1 MARRGVNKV
10 ILIGNVGTD
19 PELKYTTNGAGVSN
33 FSVAT
38 NETWMDKNTNER
50 QEKTE
55 WHRIVAWGRLAE
67 ICNQYLKK
75 GSKVYIEGRLQTQS
89 WEGQDGQKRY
99 TTEIVAGEMQMLDSR
114 EDTGNYGRGGGGG
127 GGQQGGGGGGGSQQ
141 GGGGSQQGGGQQGGG
156 QQGGGPQGG
165 GQQGGGPQ
173 GGGQQGA
180 GPQGGGQQGG
190 GQQGAPSSPPPFNDA
205 DDDLPF

>member
-75 GSKVYIEGRLQTQS
+75 GSKVYIEGRLQTRS

-114 EDTGNYGRGGGGG
+114 EDTGGGGGG
-127 GGQQGGGGGGGSQQ
+127 NYGGGGGYG
-141 GGGGSQQGGGQQGGG
+141 QQGGGQQGGG
-156 QQGGGPQGG
+156 QQGGGQQDG
-165 GQQGGGPQ
+165 GQQD
-173 GGGQQGA
+173 GGQ
-180 GPQGGGQQGG
+180 QGGGQQGG
-190 GQQGAPSSPPPFNDA
+190 GQQGGGQQGGPPQGAPSGPPPFNDA